1 MPPRAAGSSASIP
14 SRTASDTWSQI
25 LSGCP
30 SDTDSLVNS
39 RLRIFFG
46 LPQGTAY
53 VSLVVVAIATTAKY
67 DLQQGSRSWR
77 GAARAPGAMGAP
89 AEEIEIGRASCRER
103 GCQYGWISVVAV
115 SL

>member
-67 DLQQGSRSWR
+67 DLQQDRKSTRLNSVTN
-77 GAARAPGAMGAP
+77 AHLV
-89 AEEIEIGRASCRER
+89 CRLLLEKKTTNNKH
-103 GCQYGWISVVAV
+103 
-115 SL
+115 